1 LEKSLKKTRTSCLKD
16 LNGGIMHVVETG
28 FRMKF
33 LGELNLKEEQWE
45 KFLEKLVRNMELIL
59 DVVCKKMK

>member
-1 LEKSLKKTRTSCLKD
+1 
-16 LNGGIMHVVETG
+16 
-28 FRMKF
+28 MKF
-33 LGELNLKEEQWE
+33 LGELNLKEERWE